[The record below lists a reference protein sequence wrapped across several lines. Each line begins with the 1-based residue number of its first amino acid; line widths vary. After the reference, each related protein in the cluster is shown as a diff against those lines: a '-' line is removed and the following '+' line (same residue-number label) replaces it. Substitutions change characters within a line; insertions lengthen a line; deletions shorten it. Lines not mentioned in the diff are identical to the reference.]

1 MGIPLLRFLL
11 ARIDRFIG
19 RGGTGLRLLH
29 AWKLRTISGKVTGQ
43 SLRPGVFTGP
53 MPDGFLAGY
62 IGVNIRIN
70 TKQCNVNVEPNS
82 TATEK

>member
-1 MGIPLLRFLL
+1 VGIPLLRVLL
-11 ARIDRFIG
+11 ARIG